1 MNVKAIFKAK
11 VSWWIFLPIYALFL
25 YFAILGIIDEKWS
38 IVLIMAITAVIFLNL
53 TLFTRYIVTLK
64 DELFIQIGWFGGYKI
79 LISDILS
86 IEKTRIAL
94 ASPAPSLDRIQIN
107 YGKYSSVIIS
117 PADKLA
123 FIKFLREIN
132 PNISLK
138 PPLDRNC
145 RN

>member
-1 MNVKAIFKAK
+1 MKVKAIFKAK
-11 VSWWIFLPIYALFL
+11 ISWWLFGPIYLLLA
-25 YFAILGIIDEKWS
+25 YPIYKGIQEEKWL
-38 IVLIMAITAVIFLNL
+38 IAIIMAATIALMLNL
-53 TLFTRYIVTLK
+53 TLLTRYIVTLK
-64 DELFIQIGWFGGYKI
+64 DELFIQVGWFGGSKI
-79 LISDILS
+79 LISDIVS

-117 PADKLA
+117 PSDKLA

-138 PPLDRNC
+138 SPLDEQIKK
-145 RN
+145 

>member
-1 MNVKAIFKAK
+1 
-11 VSWWIFLPIYALFL
+11 
-25 YFAILGIIDEKWS
+25 
-38 IVLIMAITAVIFLNL
+38 MAITAVIFLNL

-123 FIKFLREIN
+123 LIKFLREIN